1 MWISNE
7 KTFLDLKSK
16 SREKFIY
23 ERNLLVPAKLKP
35 EGIQNQMLEGRKQE
49 EKYLSK
55 WHWFALYNAP
65 MGEVQEAQVSFLY
78 CVEVFANKA
87 YKVANI
93 IKPLA

>member
-55 WHWFALYNAP
+55 
-65 MGEVQEAQVSFLY
+65 
-78 CVEVFANKA
+78 
-87 YKVANI
+87 
-93 IKPLA
+93 

>member
-23 ERNLLVPAKLKP
+23 ERNLLVRAKLKP

-55 WHWFALYNAP
+55 
-65 MGEVQEAQVSFLY
+65 
-78 CVEVFANKA
+78 
-87 YKVANI
+87 
-93 IKPLA
+93 